1 MNNDESDLKYELADV
16 THYQRLVQFLDIVS
30 EGLFHMDNSQTI
42 TLYTPEFYSQFGIN
56 SSTITLDDWFNLIH
70 PLDREPLRQR
80 IKHHMLISESQD
92 THRKNE
98 FRMRKTNG
106 QYTWVEA
113 SVISKSNHCDGF
125 YIGRHR
131 DISDQKLMESY
142 LRQAAFYDNA
152 SGMSNRVKLITDIEL
167 AQKEAVHTTL
177 IYFQIEDIRSYLNQY
192 GVEVAQHL
200 IHHLM
205 SAVQAIPNHLTE
217 CYRVR
222 SDDFAVLLSGEF
234 SQDELMTMC
243 CNIYS
248 KYLSSMK
255 EDGHLYG
262 DHMSIGVYPNFSED
276 VNAEQIINIASRT
289 CQFASEQNK
298 SKVEIY
304 SGKTGYK
311 VDRFFFIE
319 RGLKEALNR
328 RSLNVK
334 FQPIV
339 KSETGAVASFEA
351 LVRWRTQE
359 FGEIYPDEFIPVAE
373 KKGLIGELGYQVF
386 AKACEFISQYN
397 INNQVTTRVNVN
409 VSVLQLLDRS
419 FPEQIKAIA
428 DEAGIPTHSIVL
440 ELTETV
446 ILDGNK
452 NALQQ
457 LRCLSDMG
465 FQLALDDFGTGF
477 SSINSFFDLPINQIK
492 IDRTMAC
499 KTMEND
505 DLNNYLE
512 FIIRMCQQKSIAV
525 VIEGIENSEMYKK
538 FQRMG
543 ASYLQG
549 YWLSKPL
556 SLASASHYTL
566 SSDSPNTTI

>member
-1 MNNDESDLKYELADV
+1 MSINNDENNLQHLPAELS
-16 THYQRLVQFLDIVS
+16 HYQRLVQFLDIVS
-30 EGLFHMDNSQTI
+30 EGLFHMDNSRTI
-42 TLYTPEFYSQFGIN
+42 TIYTPDFYNQFGID
-56 SSTITLDDWFNLIH
+56 STTLSLDEWFQLIH
-70 PLDREPLRQR
+70 PMDREVLRQK
-80 IKHHMLISESQD
+80 IDNHMLIAESQD

-106 QYTWVEA
+106 QYVWVEA
-113 SVISKSNHCDGF
+113 TVISKTNHCDGF

-131 DISDQKLMESY
+131 DVSDQKLMESY

-152 SGMSNRVKLITDIEL
+152 SGMSNRVKLLSDIEQ
-167 AQKEAVHTTL
+167 AQKENIHTTL
-177 IYFQIEDIRSYLNQY
+177 IYFQIDDIRSYLNQY

-200 IHHLM
+200 IHHLI
-205 SAVQAIPNHLTE
+205 SAIQAIPNHLTE

-222 SDDFAVLLSGEF
+222 SDDFAVLLTGEF
-234 SQDELMTMC
+234 TQDELMTMC
-243 CNIYS
+243 HDIYA
-248 KYLSSMK
+248 KYLCSMRN
-255 EDGHLYG
+255 DGHLYG
-262 DHMSIGVYPNFSED
+262 DHMSIGVYPNINAD
-276 VNAEQIINIASRT
+276 VDAEQIVNIASRT
-289 CQFASEQNK
+289 CQFAAEQK
-298 SKVEIY
+298 QSKVEIY

-339 KSETGAVASFEA
+339 RSETGAVASFEA
-351 LVRWRTQE
+351 LVRWKTQE

-397 INNQVTTRVNVN
+397 LNNQVTTRVNVN

-419 FPEQIKAIA
+419 FPEQIRDIA
-428 DEAGIPTHSIVL
+428 DKAGITTQSIVL

-457 LRCLSDMG
+457 LRCLSEMG

-505 DLNNYLE
+505 DLNEYLE
-512 FIIRMCQQKSIAV
+512 FIIRMCQHKSIAV

-566 SSDSPNTTI
+566 SSQGS